1 MRDKKSI
8 KTRILL
14 LKIWKH
20 LSKEKKVKFLLS
32 LIISILSGLV
42 ELITISSIVPFLTV
56 LLNPEKLLNQP
67 ISRFLSEFLQIP
79 ENHMVFP
86 TIIFFGVSVALSAI
100 VRLYS
105 ISLNFNLAAEIGAE
119 LSNKAYSNNLYQPY
133 QFHIENNSSK
143 LLTSTTIHINKTVG
157 AISNFLQLISY
168 TILTLAISLGIFLI
182 NGKLAIYLLFIFIII
197 YFLIAKNLNNEV
209 EINSKKIAR
218 SEQYLVKT
226 IQEGLGSIRE
236 IILSSNQE
244 YYINIHKN
252 YEKSKRILM
261 ARNQYI
267 SEFPRYT
274 VEALALI
281 FIAIISLFFVNE
293 FDKSSSMLIL
303 LGGFPS
309 NTKNAPSIQRIYL
322 AWAILKSS
330 SADLLSTYEM
340 LKLKVEK
347 RLVSKI
353 TPYKFKTS
361 IKFDSVDFTYLNKK
375 DLVIKN
381 LNLEIYKGQK
391 IGIIGKTGSG
401 KSTLCDLLMGLIKP
415 TSGHIYVDDKDIHY
429 PKSSKNINK
438 WQRSISNV
446 PQFIF

>member
-168 TILTLAISLGIFLI
+168 TILTLAISLGIFL
-182 NGKLAIYLLFIFIII
+182 
-197 YFLIAKNLNNEV
+197 
-209 EINSKKIAR
+209 
-218 SEQYLVKT
+218 
-226 IQEGLGSIRE
+226 
-236 IILSSNQE
+236 
-244 YYINIHKN
+244 
-252 YEKSKRILM
+252 KR
-261 ARNQYI
+261 
-267 SEFPRYT
+267 
-274 VEALALI
+274 
-281 FIAIISLFFVNE
+281 
-293 FDKSSSMLIL
+293 
-303 LGGFPS
+303 
-309 NTKNAPSIQRIYL
+309 
-322 AWAILKSS
+322 
-330 SADLLSTYEM
+330 
-340 LKLKVEK
+340 
-347 RLVSKI
+347 
-353 TPYKFKTS
+353 
-361 IKFDSVDFTYLNKK
+361 
-375 DLVIKN
+375 
-381 LNLEIYKGQK
+381 
-391 IGIIGKTGSG
+391 
-401 KSTLCDLLMGLIKP
+401 
-415 TSGHIYVDDKDIHY
+415 
-429 PKSSKNINK
+429 
-438 WQRSISNV
+438 
-446 PQFIF
+446 